1 MFSPTYAQF
10 LAGSVAGACC
20 GAWVRALGGLALNGF
35 IDWTHVKHFL
45 LGSLVIPE
53 LSLYALGTFVVV
65 GSPVF
70 FWARQRNRLSL
81 WLFAGLSAAVGFLAS
96 YPVSLVPSWAFVYAF
111 SGFIGG
117 SICFATIRALT
128 SRSSGPSASFA
139 VRRPLS

>member
-1 MFSPTYAQF
+1 MLSSTYAQF
-10 LAGSVAGACC
+10 LVGSVAGACS
-20 GAWVRALGGLALNGF
+20 GAWVRVLGGLTLNGF
-35 IDWTHVKHFL
+35 IDWAHVKHFL

-53 LSLYALGTFVVV
+53 LSLYALGAFVVI

-81 WLFAGLSAAVGFLAS
+81 WLFAGLSAVVGFFAS

-128 SRSSGPSASFA
+128 SRIWTPPKSKETD
-139 VRRPLS
+139 R